1 MVLNFLKSSINDE
14 LDIYKR
20 RQIILLI
27 IDILIAVSSYSI
39 STMLTMTQI
48 EDIKIIIPLFIYII
62 ANVISIGIFK
72 GYSSLWNK
80 SVDREFVQMVIA
92 TSIYQVPVAIIIKSM
107 GYDFSL
113 VFYVMN
119 ILLTLLATCT
129 SRIGYRVIRKITMY
143 MSLQTY
149 TDAKKVLIIGA
160 GSAGRLIIKELYEK
174 PQLQKKP
181 IGIID
186 DNKNKLGERIHNI
199 PVIGTCEDIKS
210 IAKDYEV
217 DEIIFS
223 IANIEN
229 KRKKEIIEICKSCKC
244 VVKTIPGI
252 YEIIEGKVDIKNIRN
267 VEIEDLLGRETININ
282 TKEISNYLENK
293 TILVTGGGGSIGS
306 ELCRQI
312 AKVNPK
318 KLILLDIY
326 ENNAYEI
333 QQELIRKYKDKLNL
347 EVIVGSIRDENRLD
361 SIFAKYKPEVV
372 FHAAAHKHVPLME
385 KSPCE
390 AIKNNVFGTKNVALM
405 ADKYKVK
412 RFVLISTDKAVN
424 PTNIM
429 GATKRCAEMIIQ
441 TMNER
446 SKTEFVA
453 VRFGNVLGSNGS
465 VIPLFKKQIEE
476 GGPITVTHPEVTR
489 FFMTI
494 PEAVSLVIQAG
505 AMAKGGEIFVLNMGE
520 SVKIVDLAKNL
531 IHLSGFEPDV
541 DIKIEFS
548 GLRPGE
554 KLYEELL
561 MDEEGLKQTNHN
573 KIFIGKPIDINQE
586 KLEKDLKLLKL
597 AVDNEEAEAI
607 EYIMKSLVPTFV
619 REDEKYNEAAATI

>member
-252 YEIIEGKVDIKNIRN
+252 YEIIEGKVDIKNIRD